1 MVSLID
7 KRNGKS
13 MLINI
18 KEMGKKAGAV
28 LPDLLTRP
36 IAKKVLSL
44 MLDKIAMAGAEELV
58 ICDFSGIEVVDPSFV
73 DECLISLLKRSMR
86 ESRFH
91 VMLRNLSKI
100 AEENIEGV
108 IKLHN
113 ENSDEKVSILTEQLT
128 CSNTYLIGELSNL
141 ENEVIAFLRING
153 FASVSLLTSLFPLM
167 SESELRMMLN
177 SMQQRGLIRNADNKI
192 AGYSSV

>member
-1 MVSLID
+1 
-7 KRNGKS
+7 

-167 SESELRMMLN
+167 SESELSMMLN